1 MYLFK
6 CICIGIVCIDIA
18 AALNIRNRRGLF
30 GPSVFE
36 NEKIALNPIGEIEYD
51 YKEELDNDIPD
62 VEEDL
67 YTEDFYGDYDDTFVP
82 PVPVTTPRNANPF
95 GVAINFDDYK
105 LSDIRNVEYEY
116 DYDEYEDTEI
126 ETNEVGDGD
135 ADFSPDAINETE
147 NTLTPPRTVSQSH
160 PRPHLNTNPHAP
172 RFNPTQLQYMGMV
185 NRPHKPGH
193 QHKQKQPSRL
203 RSGVRGLGSLSGLV
217 TALQAKVEL
226 LLRAVTRKLRIPH
239 IL

>member
-1 MYLFK
+1 M
-6 CICIGIVCIDIA
+6 A
-18 AALNIRNRRGLF
+18 RRIPLTHNQVWSLTFSCSFWFFSLGLF
-30 GPSVFE
+30 GTSVFE

-51 YKEELDNDIPD
+51 YTEELDNDIPD

-105 LSDIRNVEYEY
+105 LSDIRNVVYEY

-126 ETNEVGDGD
+126 DTNEVGDGD
-135 ADFSPDAINETE
+135 ADFSPDAITETE
-147 NTLTPPRTVSQSH
+147 NTLTPPRTVSQSD

-193 QHKQKQPSRL
+193 QHKQKQPSRQ
-203 RSGVRGLGSLSGLV
+203 G
-217 TALQAKVEL
+217 T
-226 LLRAVTRKLRIPH
+226 
-239 IL
+239 

>member
-1 MYLFK
+1 M
-6 CICIGIVCIDIA
+6 
-18 AALNIRNRRGLF
+18 
-30 GPSVFE
+30 
-36 NEKIALNPIGEIEYD
+36 
-51 YKEELDNDIPD
+51 
-62 VEEDL
+62 EEDL

-116 DYDEYEDTEI
+116 DYDEYEDTAI

-135 ADFSPDAINETE
+135 ADVSPDAINETE

-160 PRPHLNTNPHAP
+160 PSPHLNTNPHDP

-185 NRPHKPGH
+185 NRPHKPRH
-193 QHKQKQPSRL
+193 QHKQKQPSRQGTY
-203 RSGVRGLGSLSGLV
+203 SGRQQTMFDFNLFCPGSAQVAAAWARCPAWS
-217 TALQAKVEL
+217 
-226 LLRAVTRKLRIPH
+226 RRCRPRWSCC
-239 IL
+239 

>member
-1 MYLFK
+1 MSPFQIYLTL
-6 CICIGIVCIDIA
+6 IV
-18 AALNIRNRRGLF
+18 GLF
-30 GPSVFE
+30 GTSVFE

-51 YKEELDNDIPD
+51 YTEELDNDIPD

-126 ETNEVGDGD
+126 ETNEVGDEA
-135 ADFSPDAINETE
+135 ADIVRDGVSPDAINETG
-147 NTLTPPRTVSQSH
+147 NTPTPPRPVFQSQ
-160 PRPHLNTNPHAP
+160 PRPQLKTKPQAP
-172 RFNPTQLQYMGMV
+172 RFSPTQLQYMGMV
-185 NRPHKPGH
+185 NRPHKPRH
-193 QHKQKQPSRL
+193 QHRQKQPSRQGTYNGRQL
-203 RSGVRGLGSLSGLV
+203 
-217 TALQAKVEL
+217 TTCVECPE
-226 LLRAVTRKLRIPH
+226 I
-239 IL
+239 